1 MNKTKRIFNEIKQDF
16 KKMNN
21 FEFGIFAIIFY
32 FMLFH
37 IDTQELISLNITS
50 LIIFLLLNLIVKIWR
65 ETKWV

>member
-1 MNKTKRIFNEIKQDF
+1 MNNAKRIFNEIKQDF

-21 FEFGIFAIIFY
+21 LEFGIFAIIFY

-50 LIIFLLLNLIVKIWR
+50 LIIFLLLNLIMKIGR
-65 ETKWV
+65 TK